1 MTAIMEREAGESAE
15 AFVARIKARVDH
27 VISNPPR
34 MPLVMLF
41 KLIWHAVRGR
51 RVKRFDL
58 GPPYEIQFEE

>member
-15 AFVARIKARVDH
+15 AFVARIQARL
-27 VISNPPR
+27 ISNPPR